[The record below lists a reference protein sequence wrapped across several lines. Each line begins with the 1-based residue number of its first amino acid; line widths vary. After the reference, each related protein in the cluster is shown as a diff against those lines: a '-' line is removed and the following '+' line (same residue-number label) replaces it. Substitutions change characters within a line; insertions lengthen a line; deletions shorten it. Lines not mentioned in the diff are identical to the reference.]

1 MKEESILVKSH
12 VVKTID
18 NTVRVMAMVFNAIF
32 NNISVIS
39 WLSVFWLRKPEYPGK
54 TTYLP
59 QITDNIIT

>member
-18 NTVRVMAMVFNAIF
+18 NTVRVMVMVFNATF

-39 WLSVFWLRKPEYPGK
+39 WLSVCWLRKPEYPGK

-59 QITDNIIT
+59 QITDNFIT